1 MAAISVRN
9 LSDETHRGLKARAA
23 VHGRSTEAEIRKI
36 LDEAASGYAGEG
48 LGTRITQIASE
59 VGGFELEV
67 SRSDSMTEPIDFS

>member
-59 VGGFELEV
+59 VGGFEIEV
-67 SRSDSMTEPIDFS
+67 SRSDSMTEPTDFS